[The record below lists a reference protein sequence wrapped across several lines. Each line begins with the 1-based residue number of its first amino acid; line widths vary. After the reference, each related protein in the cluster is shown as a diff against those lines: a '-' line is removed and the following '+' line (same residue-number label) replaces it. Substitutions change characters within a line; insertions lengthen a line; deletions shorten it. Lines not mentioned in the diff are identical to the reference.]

1 MMPALKAREALS
13 AADVVAYGT
22 GHLKKS
28 DASNYRRRLMREA
41 GLSSPRRLQPARSTA
56 IADLP
61 ADEARARLAAL
72 GIGFNEVAS

>member
-1 MMPALKAREALS
+1 MMPTLKARETLS
-13 AADVVAYGT
+13 QADAIAYGS
-22 GHLKKS
+22 GALKKG

-41 GLSSPRRLQPARSTA
+41 GLSGPRRLQPARSPA

-72 GIGFNEVAS
+72 GISFNEVAS